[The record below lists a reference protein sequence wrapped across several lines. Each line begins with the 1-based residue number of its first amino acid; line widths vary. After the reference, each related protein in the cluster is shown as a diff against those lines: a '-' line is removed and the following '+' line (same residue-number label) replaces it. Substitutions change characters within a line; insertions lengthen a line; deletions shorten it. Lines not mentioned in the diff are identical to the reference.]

1 MNVECTTPEVA
12 MRRWNL
18 IALVSS
24 LVLCAAANG
33 AETIG
38 IVVPRDVSASRP
50 ASGTVTTDLHACDG
64 IPALHVWPLD
74 VPLPLDSSG
83 RLELARLL
91 IDAGG
96 GPQSASGRITI
107 RPAYDARDI
116 SIRIIDASSHE
127 KLADQDVP
135 LPRMHFWQA
144 AKSTGSPRD
153 FSAQPVLLLGALQA
167 IWGPFGGDSDRTRVS
182 VDGLPAPIVAETR
195 RAVYWRL
202 PDGIAA
208 GSHRLTVVDG
218 EQRAAFDVVV
228 MSLEIAQQPT
238 SYHVRLRLGNVPVN
252 AWQEASIPADLVSL
266 YSLEQKTPEFR
277 TPQAGQRGEII
288 LVLTTPDGTRVFHV
302 GPDAL
307 RDGVFTYDGV
317 IRSTRGGP
325 STITGLAIAALAPLL
340 GEAPNETDRR

>member
-1 MNVECTTPEVA
+1 

-24 LVLCAAANG
+24 LVLCAAAKG
-33 AETIG
+33 AERIG
-38 IVVPRDVSASRP
+38 IVVPRDLSASRS
-50 ASGTVTTDLHACDG
+50 ASGSVTTDLHACDG
-64 IPALHVWPLD
+64 IPALRVWPLD

-83 RLELARLL
+83 RPELARLL

-107 RPAYDARDI
+107 RVPYDAMNI
-116 SIRIIDASSHE
+116 SIRIIDASTHE
-127 KLADQDVP
+127 ELAQKSVP
-135 LPRMHFWQA
+135 LPRLHVWQS
-144 AKSTGSPRD
+144 AKSTGSPAD

-202 PDGIAA
+202 PDGIAS
-208 GSHRLTVVDG
+208 GRHRLTVVDG
-218 EQRAAFDVVV
+218 EQQAAFDVVV

-238 SYHVRLRLGNVPVN
+238 RYHVRLRLGNVPVS
-252 AWQEASIPADLVSL
+252 AWQEASIPADLVNL
-266 YSLEQKTPEFR
+266 YSLEKTPEFR
-277 TPQAGQRGEII
+277 SPQSGQRGEIM
-288 LVLTTPDGTRVFHV
+288 LVLTTPDGVRVFHI

-317 IRSTRGGP
+317 IQSARGGTT
-325 STITGLAIAALAPLL
+325 TITGLAIAALAPLL
-340 GEAPNETDRR
+340 GEVPNETDRR